1 MRFVTKPAS
10 RNRFMNGVN
19 SSVTPWPPRG
29 ILGKKNRDFWLYIG
43 SQIPYLALP
52 GGPVTTLALL
62 TPVWVNFL
70 QGVT

>member
-1 MRFVTKPAS
+1 
-10 RNRFMNGVN
+10 
-19 SSVTPWPPRG
+19 
-29 ILGKKNRDFWLYIG
+29 LGKKNRDFWLYIG